1 MERETN
7 HPTNRQGQDRSRIGL
22 LLGTIT
28 LFWSAQLLGREDALG
43 PSQPE
48 VRQEA
53 APQHVL
59 LVSIAD
65 RKLVVMEGDHVLK
78 VYAVAVGKPSTPS
91 PTGQMRIINKV
102 VDPTYYHQ
110 GKVIPPGKSNPL
122 GDRWMGLSEKGY
134 GIHGTNVPSS
144 IGKAASHG
152 CIRMA
157 KRDVE
162 ELFDFVRVG
171 DVVEFRDELDA
182 EVAGIFGD
190 SMTSP
195 TVLAQALS
203 RPTVQTV
210 QTNVQRSAE
219 LSPAVMAAMAEE

>member
-1 MERETN
+1 MRPETN
-7 HPTNRQGQDRSRIGL
+7 HAAKGRRQDQSRIGL
-22 LLGTIT
+22 LLAMIT
-28 LFWSAQLLGREDALG
+28 LFWSARLLGREDALG
-43 PSQPE
+43 SSQPE

-59 LVSIAD
+59 VVNIAE
-65 RKLVVMEGDHVLK
+65 RKLVVMQADHVLK
-78 VYAVAVGKPSTPS
+78 AYAVAVGKPSTPS

-110 GKVIPPGKSNPL
+110 GRVIRPGKSNPL

-134 GIHGTNVPSS
+134 GIHGTNVPDS

-162 ELFDFVRVG
+162 ELFDLVRVG
-171 DVVEFRDELDA
+171 DVVEIRDEREA
-182 EVAGIFGD
+182 EDRSVCGSGGQHQREGRNLAVTAG
-190 SMTSP
+190 P
-195 TVLAQALS
+195 RV
-203 RPTVQTV
+203 RPASGRASIAAMV
-210 QTNVQRSAE
+210 
-219 LSPAVMAAMAEE
+219 AMAED

>member
-1 MERETN
+1 MGPETN
-7 HPTNRQGQDRSRIGL
+7 HAAKGRRQDQSRIGL
-22 LLGTIT
+22 LLAMIT
-28 LFWSAQLLGREDALG
+28 LFWSARLLGREDALG
-43 PSQPE
+43 SSQPE

-59 LVSIAD
+59 VVNIAE
-65 RKLVVMEGDHVLK
+65 RKLVVMQADHVLK
-78 VYAVAVGKPSTPS
+78 AYAVAVGKPSTPS

-110 GKVIPPGKSNPL
+110 GKVIPPGESNPL

-134 GIHGTNVPSS
+134 GIHGTNVPGS

-162 ELFDFVRVG
+162 ELFDLVRVG
-171 DVVEFRDELDA
+171 DVVEIRDER
-182 EVAGIFGD
+182 E
-190 SMTSP
+190 
-195 TVLAQALS
+195 AQDRTLCGPGGQRQREGRS
-203 RPTVQTV
+203 LGVTTGPRVRPASG
-210 QTNVQRSAE
+210 RASI
-219 LSPAVMAAMAEE
+219 AVMVAMAED

>member
-1 MERETN
+1 MGPETN
-7 HPTNRQGQDRSRIGL
+7 HAAKGRRQDQSRIGL
-22 LLGTIT
+22 LLAMIT
-28 LFWSAQLLGREDALG
+28 LFWSARLLGREDDLG
-43 PSQPE
+43 SSQPE

-59 LVSIAD
+59 VVNIAE
-65 RKLVVMEGDHVLK
+65 RKLVVMQADHVLK
-78 VYAVAVGKPSTPS
+78 AYAVAVGKPSTPS

-110 GKVIPPGKSNPL
+110 GKVIPPGESNPL

-134 GIHGTNVPSS
+134 GIHGTNVPGS

-162 ELFDFVRVG
+162 ELFDLVRVG
-171 DVVEFRDELDA
+171 DVVEIRDEREA
-182 EVAGIFGD
+182 EDRSVCGSGSQHQREGRNLAVTAG
-190 SMTSP
+190 P
-195 TVLAQALS
+195 RV
-203 RPTVQTV
+203 RPASGRASIAAMV
-210 QTNVQRSAE
+210 
-219 LSPAVMAAMAEE
+219 AMAED